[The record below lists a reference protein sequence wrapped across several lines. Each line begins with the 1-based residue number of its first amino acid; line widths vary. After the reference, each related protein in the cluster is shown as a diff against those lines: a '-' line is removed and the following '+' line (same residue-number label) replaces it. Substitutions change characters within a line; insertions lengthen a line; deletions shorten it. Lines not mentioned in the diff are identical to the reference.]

1 MKRPFNASFPCYQQ
15 RALPDLGN
23 NIKCGNSLIGP
34 DFYDLQ
40 QINLFDDEEMYRIN
54 AFDWENEFKDI
65 MKNGGFDAVIGNP
78 PYGIPFSRE
87 ELTYLSD
94 CYPQAQKFLDSYCL
108 FMVKGLRLI
117 PINGF
122 LSFIVP
128 NTFCDLES
136 CSHFRLWLLSEN
148 GVDQIWQSGWA
159 FKSAVVDTLVFVAR
173 KVSPGRDPVLRIR
186 IQERDY
192 LRTVSSFLA
201 NHLHKIDYRN
211 TDEDRHL
218 LSKVLQRNVLLGE
231 LVTVKAGVKLY
242 EKGKGQPPQTK
253 EMIEKRPY
261 TTNLEQPDGWR
272 ILYRGKHVNRYK
284 LEKINE
290 FVNYG
295 PWLAAQRTPD
305 LFESPT
311 ILMRRTDDRLRACL
325 ETKSAIAVNSC
336 HIISLKKDFETGIG
350 YLYLLGLLNSKLM
363 QRIFELQ
370 NPQMVNKVFA
380 EVKVV
385 YVEMLPI
392 CIIDFNNP
400 NDKAH
405 HDQIVRLVERM
416 LDLNKQLA
424 ESKNPQT
431 KTVLQ
436 RQIEATDRQ
445 IDKLVYK
452 LYDLTDEEI
461 EIVEGL
467 R

>member
-1 MKRPFNASFPCYQQ
+1 
-15 RALPDLGN
+15 
-23 NIKCGNSLIGP
+23 
-34 DFYDLQ
+34 
-40 QINLFDDEEMYRIN
+40 MYRIN
-54 AFDWENEFKDI
+54 AFDWEDEFTDI
-65 MKNGGFDAVIGNP
+65 MKSGGFDAVIGNP

-87 ELTYLSD
+87 ELTYLSE
-94 CYPQAQKFLDSYCL
+94 CYRQAQKFLDSYCL

-173 KVSPGRDPVLRIR
+173 EVSPERDSVLRIR
-186 IQERDY
+186 IQGRDY

-305 LFESPT
+305 LFESPK

-336 HIISLKKDFETGIG
+336 HIISLKKDFETVA
-350 YLYLLGLLNSKLM
+350 
-363 QRIFELQ
+363 RF
-370 NPQMVNKVFA
+370 
-380 EVKVV
+380 
-385 YVEMLPI
+385 
-392 CIIDFNNP
+392 
-400 NDKAH
+400 
-405 HDQIVRLVERM
+405 
-416 LDLNKQLA
+416 
-424 ESKNPQT
+424 
-431 KTVLQ
+431 
-436 RQIEATDRQ
+436 
-445 IDKLVYK
+445 
-452 LYDLTDEEI
+452 
-461 EIVEGL
+461 
-467 R
+467 